1 VKTPQV
7 ILILVAIAIS
17 AALYLMPI
25 APIAEAA
32 NAEAAPVEAYDI
44 LADITEIKNGLDS
57 GALANIARWETAST
71 TENTDSII
79 AYYDLIRK
87 PIGSSYYAQK
97 RAEKSNTSEHWAEA
111 GQRFFLNAKYM
122 GSPVQKTVWFAEA
135 RTCFEK
141 ALELDPEN
149 LEVKVDLGV
158 CLIEGSSFLGT
169 PPMEGIGIL
178 KSVEQKDPTN
188 IKVLIN
194 LGYFAIKSGQYD
206 KAEERFNQVIEIDP
220 KYAEAYLYLA
230 DLHEKQKKYPEAI
243 SDLEKFK
250 SLLED
255 PTKAVEVDEYILE
268 LSKNI

>member
-87 PIGSSYYAQK
+87 PIGSSY
-97 RAEKSNTSEHWAEA
+97 WAEA
-111 GQRFFLNAKYM
+111 GQRFLLNAKYM